1 MKIKSF
7 FTKSEYGLMLL
18 TAVFLL
24 AMVGVLYAALPAGDT
39 ADYVITTQQ
48 PGSAV
53 VPEEAQLININTAT
67 AEELDE
73 LPGIGPVL
81 AGRIVDYRTEHGP
94 FESEEDLM
102 EVSGIGQAT
111 LEELRGEITLE

>member
-18 TAVFLL
+18 TVVFLL
-24 AMVGVLYAALPAGDT
+24 AMVGILYSALPAGDT
-39 ADYVITTQQ
+39 ADYMITTQL
-48 PGSAV
+48 PGEEI
-53 VPEEAQLININTAT
+53 VPETAQLININTAT

-81 AGRIVDYRTEHGP
+81 AERIVTYRTEHGP
-94 FESEEDLM
+94 FQTEEELM
-102 EVSGIGQAT
+102 EVSGIGEAT
-111 LEELRGEITLE
+111 LEDLRGEITLE